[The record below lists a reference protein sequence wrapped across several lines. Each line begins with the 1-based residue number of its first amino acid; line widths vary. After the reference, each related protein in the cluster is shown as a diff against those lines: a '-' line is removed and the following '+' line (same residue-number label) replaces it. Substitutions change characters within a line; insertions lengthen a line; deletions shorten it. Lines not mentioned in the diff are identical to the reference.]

1 MADNFDWSSAVSGVG
16 NAAINIADV
25 LAKQRQAQSQNDNN
39 NANQAVSE
47 KMAKALLKQKE
58 QELQQSAYQQALQGF
73 ISGLSSQVEA
83 GNASRSLQKQNMA
96 SFNDILAKA
105 FLRG

>member
-1 MADNFDWSSAVSGVG
+1 MAESFNWGSTIAGLG
-16 NAAINIADV
+16 NAATQIADV
-25 LAKQRQAQSQNDNN
+25 LARQRQAQMVNQEAL
-39 NANQAVSE
+39 ANQAVSE

-58 QELQQSAYQQALQGF
+58 QELQQSNYQAALQNF
-73 ISGLSSQVEA
+73 LAGLSSQIETN
-83 GNASRSLQKQNMA
+83 NAARGLQKQSTA